1 MTEEL
6 MSHIGVIMVVKNRDG
21 RRKAFIDVNTGEVL
35 NDGELPIEYL
45 QSEYNKQMNKLR
57 LSDTE
62 IKRKLVTNVEFE
74 RKFTLIFGVI
84 GLMSGVILF
93 SIFPPSSENPTMS
106 GVAIGAL
113 ITGLMFLAIVVFQ
126 GLKIKKY
133 KKL

>member
-62 IKRKLVTNVEFE
+62 IKRKLVTNIEFE
-74 RKFTLIFGVI
+74 RKFTLIFGII
-84 GLMSGVILF
+84 GLMSGAVLF
-93 SIFPPSSENPTMS
+93 SIFSSSSENPTMS

-113 ITGLMFLAIVVFQ
+113 ITVLMFLAIVVFQ

>member
-62 IKRKLVTNVEFE
+62 IKRKLVTNIEFE
-74 RKFTLIFGVI
+74 RKFTLIFGII
-84 GLMSGVILF
+84 GLMSGAVLF
-93 SIFPPSSENPTMS
+93 SIFSSSSENPTMS

>member
-62 IKRKLVTNVEFE
+62 IKRKLVTNIEFE
-74 RKFTLIFGVI
+74 RKFTLIFGII
-84 GLMSGVILF
+84 GLMSGAVLF
-93 SIFPPSSENPTMS
+93 SIFSPSSENPTMS